1 MGTPAVANE
10 HAASA
15 AADMM
20 HAALLKRTQHTQAVQ
35 LRAVAMRLKHEQAT
49 VAALRTQLDDMED
62 RADEAEEEVGD
73 LLEANEVLQ
82 RDLDAARMTL
92 RQARAENRAR
102 AVIAVAEAEAEAN
115 ARVQLSWQAS

>member
-1 MGTPAVANE
+1 MPLLASELVQVHLMGTPAVANE

-35 LRAVAMRLKHEQAT
+35 LHAVAMRLKHEQAT

-62 RADEAEEEVGD
+62 RADEAEEEVG
-73 LLEANEVLQ
+73 VPSRGQ
-82 RDLDAARMTL
+82 
-92 RQARAENRAR
+92 
-102 AVIAVAEAEAEAN
+102 
-115 ARVQLSWQAS
+115 